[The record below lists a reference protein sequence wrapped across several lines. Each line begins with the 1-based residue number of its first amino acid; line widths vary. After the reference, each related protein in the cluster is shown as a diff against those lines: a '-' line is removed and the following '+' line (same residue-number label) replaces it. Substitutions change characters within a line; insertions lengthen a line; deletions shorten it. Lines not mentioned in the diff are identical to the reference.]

1 MSTFNKC
8 NKGKKGKRK
17 MKKENGNIMVL
28 IVVCVAIIV
37 LISVVFIIKNE
48 KSNSNENG
56 NNVENVYSSES
67 SNLESKNTSKANNV
81 ISKNSSDNIISNTY
95 TSDDNDDISDND
107 NEIPDNYIA
116 VFNGGAGEITYS
128 TYIYKIDN
136 GRDNYGFKY
145 INTTNTTESYGSP
158 NLIKKVTK
166 KGEVSWSDEVF
177 EVAEDNCAYSYVQ
190 LPNDNKTYTI
200 EEFSEM
206 FITN

>member
-1 MSTFNKC
+1 MEEKKIVVNKKIIIVLGLLIIAVIAIILFYMY
-8 NKGKKGKRK
+8 N
-17 MKKENGNIMVL
+17 KENGN
-28 IVVCVAIIV
+28 
-37 LISVVFIIKNE
+37 F
-48 KSNSNENG
+48 G
-56 NNVENVYSSES
+56 N
-67 SNLESKNTSKANNV
+67 
-81 ISKNSSDNIISNTY
+81 D
-95 TSDDNDDISDND
+95 
-107 NEIPDNYIA
+107 IPDDYIA
-116 VFNGGAGEITYS
+116 VFNGGSGEITYS

-136 GRDNYGFKY
+136 GQDNYGFEY

>member
-56 NNVENVYSSES
+56 NNVENVYS
-67 SNLESKNTSKANNV
+67 
-81 ISKNSSDNIISNTY
+81 SKNSSDNIISNTY